1 MSSSRTPITDNPPPL
16 SLEDY
21 CGKMVVAIL
30 PGARKRKGETNQGRI
45 DRKAYQS
52 KMEDKMADLN
62 DRLVHESL
70 LGGASINEGIKSD
83 SQRCLI
89 GFARHREMPRLGH
102 EQADWRKEQ
111 L

>member
-62 DRLVHESL
+62 DRWVEAQLFEDP
-70 LGGASINEGIKSD
+70 SINN
-83 SQRCLI
+83 
-89 GFARHREMPRLGH
+89 
-102 EQADWRKEQ
+102 
-111 L
+111 